1 MMFELKFRMINVL
14 FKWLFF
20 LYVVLLG
27 LRINFI
33 NVFVWFWD
41 LFIVGLCII
50 RDISWFKLWCN
61 YVSFNFN
68 GVLNW

>member
-1 MMFELKFRMINVL
+1 MVV
-14 FKWLFF
+14 FF
-20 LYVVLLG
+20 LYVVFLG

-41 LFIVGLCII
+41 LFIVGCLCII
-50 RDISWFKLWCN
+50 RDISWFELWCN